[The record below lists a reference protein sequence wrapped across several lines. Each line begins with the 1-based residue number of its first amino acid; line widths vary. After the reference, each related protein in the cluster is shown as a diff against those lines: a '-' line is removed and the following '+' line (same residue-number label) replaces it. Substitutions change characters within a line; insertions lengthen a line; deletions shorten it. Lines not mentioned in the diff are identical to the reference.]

1 MRIALFLG
9 VVFLVSL
16 LNADFVEIKRGD
28 GYRENLT
35 TVEGTY
41 KSRRESY
48 FPYVC
53 YDKRVRVVSEGEEF
67 LTYQGCTRVDVSCA
81 SVGRAHFGRY
91 SNDAESFKALNRC
104 RNSRPRFVD

>member
-1 MRIALFLG
+1 MRLAI
-9 VVFLVSL
+9 LVSVAL
-16 LNADFVEIKRGD
+16 LGSLLHADFVEIKRGD
-28 GYRENLT
+28 GYREDLR

-41 KSRRESY
+41 KSRHESY